1 MDDRRVVIGILAH
14 VDAGKTTLAEGLL
27 YTCGRIRKPGRVD
40 HGDVFLDNFA
50 QERERGIT
58 IFSKQAQISWEGL
71 DITLLDTPGH
81 VDFSAEME
89 RTLQVLDYALLVI
102 SGTDGVQGHTRTLW
116 LLLKQYKIP
125 VLLFVNKMDQPD
137 TDREKLLEE
146 LRDKLDGGCLEFGP
160 EGREGFQDETLLE
173 ELAMC
178 EEGMME
184 EYLETGKISHDSLV
198 EAIAGR
204 HVFPCYFG
212 SALRLEGVDKL
223 IKGLANYCK
232 CPKYPEEFGARVYK
246 ISRDEAGNRLTH
258 LKVTGGVLRVKMLLD
273 NRGSAP
279 SEEEVWE
286 EKADQIRV
294 YGGLPGGGARFDS
307 VEQMGAGS
315 VCAVTGL
322 GRTYAGQGLGW
333 ESKNELPVLLP
344 VLTYALVLPE
354 GTDEVKVLGQ
364 LRKLE
369 EEEPQLHVVWQETGA
384 AQKAISSPIHVRVM
398 GEVQM
403 EVLKVQMKERFGLEV
418 EFGEGHII
426 YQETITEAVVGIGH
440 YEPLRHYAEVH
451 LLLEPGEPGSGLRFA
466 SACSEDELDRNWQ
479 RLVLTHL
486 EEKTH
491 LGVLTGSPLT
501 DMKITLLTGRA
512 HKKHT
517 EGGDFR
523 QATYRAIRQGLMQ
536 GGCVLLEPVFYFTM
550 ELPGEQIG
558 RAMADI
564 HRMQGSFE
572 PPVTRGEYAVLTGS
586 APVAGMSDYQKEF
599 IAYTRG
605 LGRLSCVL
613 KGYEPCHNTVEVMEK
628 MGYEPDRDLDNP
640 SSSIFCSHGAG
651 VLVNWD
657 QVPEY
662 AHLENGWHPEVKS
675 TGNLAEEAV
684 SSQNMSRAHKGTKR
698 TDHISL
704 EEIDEIFKRTYKKS
718 LEDYAPCRYSAQNA
732 RGVREDGRSAE
743 SGEEKRFVARGQD
756 KREEYLLV
764 DGYNM
769 IFAWEDLRSLAEVSI
784 DSARDKLMDICCNYQ
799 GYWGGTLIL
808 VYDAYKVKGNPG
820 SAIQYHNIHVV
831 YTREAETADQYI
843 EKTVHKIGKKY
854 QVTVATSDALEQM
867 IIWGDGAI
875 RLSARGFQE
884 EVEAA
889 VRRIRELFPVSREP
903 FNPIDIP

>member
-1 MDDRRVVIGILAH
+1 
-14 VDAGKTTLAEGLL
+14 
-27 YTCGRIRKPGRVD
+27 
-40 HGDVFLDNFA
+40 
-50 QERERGIT
+50 
-58 IFSKQAQISWEGL
+58 
-71 DITLLDTPGH
+71 
-81 VDFSAEME
+81 
-89 RTLQVLDYALLVI
+89 
-102 SGTDGVQGHTRTLW
+102 
-116 LLLKQYKIP
+116 
-125 VLLFVNKMDQPD
+125 
-137 TDREKLLEE
+137 
-146 LRDKLDGGCLEFGP
+146 
-160 EGREGFQDETLLE
+160 
-173 ELAMC
+173 
-178 EEGMME
+178 
-184 EYLETGKISHDSLV
+184 
-198 EAIAGR
+198 
-204 HVFPCYFG
+204 
-212 SALRLEGVDKL
+212 
-223 IKGLANYCK
+223 
-232 CPKYPEEFGARVYK
+232 
-246 ISRDEAGNRLTH
+246 
-258 LKVTGGVLRVKMLLD
+258 
-273 NRGSAP
+273 
-279 SEEEVWE
+279 
-286 EKADQIRV
+286 
-294 YGGLPGGGARFDS
+294 
-307 VEQMGAGS
+307 
-315 VCAVTGL
+315 
-322 GRTYAGQGLGW
+322 
-333 ESKNELPVLLP
+333 
-344 VLTYALVLPE
+344 
-354 GTDEVKVLGQ
+354 
-364 LRKLE
+364 
-369 EEEPQLHVVWQETGA
+369 
-384 AQKAISSPIHVRVM
+384 M

-718 LEDYAPCRYSAQNA
+718 LDN
-732 RGVREDGRSAE
+732 
-743 SGEEKRFVARGQD
+743 
-756 KREEYLLV
+756 
-764 DGYNM
+764 
-769 IFAWEDLRSLAEVSI
+769 
-784 DSARDKLMDICCNYQ
+784 
-799 GYWGGTLIL
+799 
-808 VYDAYKVKGNPG
+808 
-820 SAIQYHNIHVV
+820 
-831 YTREAETADQYI
+831 
-843 EKTVHKIGKKY
+843 
-854 QVTVATSDALEQM
+854 
-867 IIWGDGAI
+867 
-875 RLSARGFQE
+875 
-884 EVEAA
+884 
-889 VRRIRELFPVSREP
+889 
-903 FNPIDIP
+903 